1 MRWGSN
7 DPFFQLKREKEG
19 ERPTPGIS
27 THEKI
32 SFAKESH
39 SISVPSWKEFV
50 VSFQVL
56 LDCFSC
62 QNYMFAMLCR
72 SSKIYWN
79 KGNIWMRFET
89 TSFSPV
95 RKVIPTL
102 QINVGMWFPV
112 FSLHMSSQTPN
123 RSKVKG
129 QVFSSIDQKVNVMD
143 LAQDDPDF
151 LTYNAFIFTPCGNTD
166 SLAQKL
172 GERLKAPTHSSI
184 TDLSHISN
192 NWNKSYAKFRN
203 LFYRWTPATFWP
215 L

>member
-1 MRWGSN
+1 M
-7 DPFFQLKREKEG
+7 
-19 ERPTPGIS
+19 
-27 THEKI
+27 
-32 SFAKESH
+32 
-39 SISVPSWKEFV
+39 PSWKEFV
-50 VSFQVL
+50 VSFQAL

-62 QNYMFAMLCR
+62 QNYMFAILCR
-72 SSKIYWN
+72 SSKTYWN

-95 RKVIPTL
+95 RKVIPYL

-129 QVFSSIDQKVNVMD
+129 QVFPSADQKVKVMD

-151 LTYNAFIFTPCGNTD
+151 LPNNAKFIFTPYRNTE

-172 GERLKAPTHSSI
+172 GERWKTSTHPS
-184 TDLSHISN
+184 TADLSHISN
-192 NWNKSYAKFRN
+192 SWNKSIMPN
-203 LFYRWTPATFWP
+203 LGIDPRWTTAIFWP

>member
-1 MRWGSN
+1 MRWGSS
-7 DPFFQLKREKEG
+7 DSSFQLKREKG
-19 ERPTPGIS
+19 ERPTFGIS
-27 THEKI
+27 THEKR

-50 VSFQVL
+50 VSFQAL

-62 QNYMFAMLCR
+62 QNYMFAILCR
-72 SSKIYWN
+72 FSKIYWN

-95 RKVIPTL
+95 RKVIPNL

-129 QVFSSIDQKVNVMD
+129 QVFSSLDQKVKGMY
-143 LAQDDPDF
+143 LAQDDPDS
-151 LTYNAFIFTPCGNTD
+151 LLYNAFIFTPYRNTD
-166 SLAQKL
+166 FLAQETGRKI
-172 GERLKAPTHSSI
+172 EDTNPFQ
-184 TDLSHISN
+184 N
-192 NWNKSYAKFRN
+192 
-203 LFYRWTPATFWP
+203 FWSQP
-215 L
+215 YQQ